1 MPTDYPAQAEA
12 ILSGRE
18 PTPALPDLIALQEKC
33 QQIHHFSLSRQL
45 LAMAIANHPASE
57 HAALPAMARAT
68 RQFGANADPT
78 LLWLIQQQAICTYK
92 DVDVPPGPRNA
103 MAFDLL
109 NQIALSDPALSNGT
123 TLAIGAA
130 VYKRCW
136 EQQGLIDDLHQS
148 LALYKAGWERN
159 PQDPASCYCADQAAF
174 IYDQIASRLTTVQPT
189 HHAQHE
195 ASHIRAPH
203 QDVRA
208 LRYRD
213 NANRLRQ
220 AALAE
225 MQQRQQQWP
234 ERTNNNLHFLTTL
247 ANLELGLGLKETAR
261 LPQAA
266 KAYLAVV
273 DLMQAKAGGTQDA
286 ASAADGYHATEWTL
300 QEVFKQ
306 AMALTRL
313 HHFLP
318 PESSRPNDQNDQ
330 ENRWPLVEPVFAA
343 LLGPDTHAAHTYH
356 RGKVGLALS
365 GGGFRAAFYHLGV
378 MARMADIDVLRSVE
392 VISTVSGGSVLG
404 TFYYLELAHLLRQK
418 PDQKLSGA
426 DYVQLIA
433 RVQQSFLQGVQR
445 NIGVRVNTDLSAN
458 LRMIGGNY
466 SNSTRIG
473 ELYEQEL
480 YGRVADMHPPGQP
493 RSMPQLMIHPHGQ
506 AKFSPRYD
514 NWRRAA
520 KVPILL
526 LNTTSFNTGH
536 NWHFTASWM
545 GEPPGLLKDDVDPT
559 DRYRRLYYH
568 QAPTAALQQF
578 RLGHAVAASSCV
590 PGIFEAIAINDL
602 YPERIVNLF
611 DGGVHD
617 NQGISGLLDE
627 GCTRILC
634 SDASGQMQEDAVP
647 TSSLLGVPMR
657 ANAILQ
663 TRVRG
668 AQYQDVR
675 VRADSQVLQGLF
687 FVHMK
692 QCLPAGAVDWIG
704 SPPTSQSDQHA
715 CDKLAGSNLPDN
727 TTPYGIDRDLQ
738 RHIAAIRTDLDSF
751 TEVEANALMLS
762 GYLTAEYEFK
772 VLQQRHQAQGLPGS
786 WGGYQIDA
794 PRGSWP
800 FLQLEPIMR
809 RPADPTDQ
817 QRTELEKQLAVSSQ
831 VYFKIW
837 HLNPALK
844 HIAKLAG
851 GLLTVLALLFL
862 WYHWDTP
869 IAAWLGR
876 LTWGMVLLLVVV
888 PSALMAFHPIKMLL
902 TPKASHPGIIYKTMM
917 AVVSWAVSNIH
928 MAVFEKMY
936 LKQGTLERLLKM
948 KGK

>member
-1 MPTDYPAQAEA
+1 MSTEITARAEA
-12 ILSGRE
+12 IVNGAAPVPS
-18 PTPALPDLIALQEKC
+18 LPEIVAMQGELQCE
-33 QQIHHFSLSRQL
+33 QQFGLARQL
-45 LAMAIANHPASE
+45 LARASSNASASE
-57 HAALPAMARAT
+57 RAALPDAALAARSVAEPP
-68 RQFGANADPT
+68 GPS
-78 LLWLIQQQAICTYK
+78 LLWLVQQQALCTYK
-92 DVDVPPGPRNA
+92 DVDLPPNLRNA
-103 MAFDLL
+103 MALDLL
-109 NQIALSDPALSNGT
+109 GQIGLTDPNLSNGT

-130 VYKRCW
+130 VYKRSW

-159 PQDPASCYCADQAAF
+159 PQDPDSCYCADQAAF
-174 IYDQIASRLTTVQPT
+174 IYDQIASRLATGQQYNHLQPDPP
-189 HHAQHE
+189 
-195 ASHIRAPH
+195 SSNAPH
-203 QDVRA
+203 QNERA

-213 NANRLRQ
+213 NANQLRL

-225 MQQRQQQWP
+225 MQQRQQNWP
-234 ERTNNNLHFLTTL
+234 ERCAQNLYFLITL
-247 ANLELGLGLKETAR
+247 ANLQLGLGLKDTAR
-261 LPQAA
+261 LPEATRAYRQVVEFMQQAA
-266 KAYLAVV
+266 RHSPGA
-273 DLMQAKAGGTQDA
+273 TQQHA
-286 ASAADGYHATEWTL
+286 AEWTL

-318 PESSRPNDQNDQ
+318 PECARPGDR
-330 ENRWPLVEPVFAA
+330 ENHWPLVEPVFNA
-343 LLGPDTHAAHTYH
+343 LLGKDAYAAHTYH
-356 RGKVGLALS
+356 RGKVGLGLS

-378 MARMADIDVLRSVE
+378 MARLAEIDALRSIE

-404 TFYYLELAHLLRQK
+404 AFYYLEVANLLRQK
-418 PDQKLSGA
+418 PDQQLSTA
-426 DYVQLIA
+426 DYIQVIQ
-433 RVQQSFLQGVQR
+433 RVQQQFLAGVQK
-445 NIGVRVNTDLSAN
+445 NIGVLVHTNLAAN

-466 SNSTRIG
+466 SNSYRIG
-473 ELYEQEL
+473 EIYEQEL
-480 YGRVADMHPPGQP
+480 YNRVADGHAPEQP
-493 RSMPQLMIHPHGQ
+493 RSMPELMIHPHGQ
-506 AKFSPRYD
+506 PDFNPRYD
-514 NWRRAA
+514 NWRRTA

-559 DRYRRLYYH
+559 ERYRRLYYH
-568 QAPTAALQQF
+568 QAPSPELQQF
-578 RLGHAVAASSCV
+578 RLGYAVAASSCV
-590 PGIFEAIAINDL
+590 PGIFEAVAINNL

-617 NQGISGLLDE
+617 NQGITGLLDE

-634 SDASGQMQEDAVP
+634 SDASGQMSEDAMP
-647 TSSLLGVPMR
+647 TSSFLGVPMR

-663 TRVRG
+663 NRVRG

-687 FVHMK
+687 FVHMR
-692 QCLPAGAVDWIG
+692 QCLPAGSVDWIG
-704 SPPTSQSDQHA
+704 SPPGTQNRNDG
-715 CDKLAGSNLPDN
+715 CDKLTGSASANDLPAN
-727 TTPYGIDRDLQ
+727 TTPYGIDRALQ
-738 RHIAAIRTDLDSF
+738 RRIAAIRTDLDSF

-772 VLQQRHQAQGLPGS
+772 VLQQRHQQQGLPGT

-809 RPADPTDQ
+809 RPADPEDE
-817 QRTELEKQLAVSSQ
+817 QRTELEKQLTVSSE

-837 HLNPALK
+837 FLNPALK
-844 HIAKLAG
+844 RSAKLLG
-851 GLLTVLALLFL
+851 ALLLIFLAWFL

-876 LTWGMVLLLVVV
+876 LTWGMAILLVAV
-888 PSALMAFHPIKMLL
+888 PTALMAFHPIKMLL
-902 TPKASHPGIIYKTMM
+902 TPKASNPGIIYKTLM
-917 AVVSWAVSNIH
+917 AVVSWAAANVH

-936 LKQGTLERLLKM
+936 LKQGTLARLLKM